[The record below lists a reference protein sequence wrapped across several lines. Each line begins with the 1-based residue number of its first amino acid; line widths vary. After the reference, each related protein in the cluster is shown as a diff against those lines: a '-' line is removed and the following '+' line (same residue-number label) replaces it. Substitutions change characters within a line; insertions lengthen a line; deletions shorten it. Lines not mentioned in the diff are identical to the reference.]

1 VTSVLLT
8 GATSGLGAWLVPRL
22 AAAGLHV
29 LVHGRD
35 PAKVAATVDS
45 VGADAEG
52 FVADLASLAE
62 CRRLAAAVAGRDD
75 LRILVNNAGVGFG
88 RPDDGRQVSADGF
101 ELRWAVNYLAPVALT
116 RALLP
121 TLASNA
127 PARIVNV
134 GSVGQVPIDFDDL
147 QMQRQYVGLQ
157 AYRRSKLAL
166 AAWTFDLAEQVR
178 GDGITVDVLHP
189 ATLMPTGM
197 VRYAGYESR
206 STVEEGGQTTL
217 AVILNESTTGT
228 FYDGTQPAK
237 AHPDAYD
244 TKVRTRL
251 REATDLA
258 LGRHSG

>member
-1 VTSVLLT
+1 
-8 GATSGLGAWLVPRL
+8 VPRL
-22 AAAGLHV
+22 ATAGLHV

-62 CRRLAAAVAGRDD
+62 CRRLAAAVADRDD

-88 RPDDGRQVSADGF
+88 RPDDSRQLSADGF

-116 RALLP
+116 RALRP
-121 TLASNA
+121 TLARNA

-147 QMQRQYVGLQ
+147 QMERQYVGLQ

-166 AAWTFDLAEQVR
+166 TAWTFDLAEQVR

-197 VRYAGYESR
+197 VRDAGYEPA
-206 STVEEGGQTTL
+206 STVEEGGQATL
-217 AVILNESTTGT
+217 ALILNESTTGT
-228 FYDGTQPAK
+228 YYNGTRPAT

-244 TKVRTRL
+244 AAVRARL

-258 LGRHSG
+258 LGLHGG

>member
-22 AAAGLHV
+22 AESGLHV

-35 PAKVAATVDS
+35 PAKVAATVDG
-45 VGADAEG
+45 VDAEG

-62 CRRLAAAVAGRDD
+62 CRRLAAAVADRDD
-75 LRILVNNAGVGFG
+75 LRIVVNNAGVGFG
-88 RPDDGRQVSADGF
+88 RPDEGRQVSADGF

-121 TLASNA
+121 TLARNA

-134 GSVGQVPIDFDDL
+134 SSVGQVPIDFDDL
-147 QMQRQYVGLQ
+147 QMQRRYVGIE

-178 GDGITVDVLHP
+178 ADGIAVDALHP
-189 ATLMPTGM
+189 ATLMPTAM
-197 VRYAGYESR
+197 VHDSGYASV
-206 STVEEGGQTTL
+206 STVEEGGRATL
-217 AVILNESTTGT
+217 ALILNQSTTGT
-228 FYDGTQPAK
+228 YYNGTRPAR

-244 TKVRTRL
+244 EAVRARL

-258 LGRHSG
+258 LSRHSG